1 MTLSSVTQTLRDSVI
16 VYTIS
21 RVAIVGK
28 TEPEVIF
35 CYRGHCVKLG
45 KMYNCIHGIGLEL
58 QPVQRPVVT

>member
-21 RVAIVGK
+21 RVAIMGK

-35 CYRGHCVKLG
+35 IIEGTV
-45 KMYNCIHGIGLEL
+45 
-58 QPVQRPVVT
+58 

>member
-21 RVAIVGK
+21 RVAII
-28 TEPEVIF
+28 VITGSDF

-45 KMYNCIHGIGLEL
+45 KIYNCIGLEL

>member
-16 VYTIS
+16 VYRPTIS
-21 RVAIVGK
+21 RVAIMGK

-35 CYRGHCVKLG
+35 VIEGTVKLG
-45 KMYNCIHGIGLEL
+45 KMYNCIGLEL